1 MIKGTGID
9 IVDLRRFQSMS
20 SNRLERLAKRILTEK
35 ELAEYYV
42 QIDAR
47 KFIFLAKHW
56 SVKESVAKAYGTGI
70 AGIVVWKNMEFSKS
84 VLGRPQVT
92 FLNYLEKMARGI
104 ICHVSISHDGDYLI
118 SSAVLEYVH

>member
-9 IVDLRRFQSMS
+9 IVDLRRFQSMD

-35 ELAEYYV
+35 ELAEYYA

-56 SVKESVAKAYGTGI
+56 SVKESPAKA
-70 AGIVVWKNMEFSKS
+70 
-84 VLGRPQVT
+84 
-92 FLNYLEKMARGI
+92 
-104 ICHVSISHDGDYLI
+104 
-118 SSAVLEYVH
+118 

>member
-9 IVDLRRFQSMS
+9 IVDLRRFQSMD

-35 ELAEYYV
+35 ELTEYRA
-42 QIDAR
+42 QIDTR
-47 KFIFLAKHW
+47 KFILLAKHW

-70 AGIVVWKNMEFSKS
+70 SGIVVWKNMELSKS
-84 VLGRPQVT
+84 LLGRPQIT
-92 FLNYLEKMARGI
+92 FLNYLEKMAKDL

-118 SSAVLEYVH
+118 SSALLEYAR